1 MIDLTPLDVRK
12 KRGDFRRG
20 IRGYDAEEVD
30 QFLSLVSERMEEL
43 VRENLELKERVER
56 LGEQVDAQ
64 EGREHAVKEALV
76 TAQELRD
83 EIREQAR
90 QEADLIRRE
99 AEMEART
106 IRKDAQEAAERLD
119 ETASRRLEDR
129 RRELKELSRA
139 RRRFLRNMRGLLER
153 ELDALEVEEERSPEE
168 DFPPGV
174 VESRSAAD
182 SEASSAGPSGEEGER
197 GAPGQEDEPVPFTFE
212 SDEDGG
218 RRDEAPDKKRSNG

>member
-30 QFLSLVSERMEEL
+30 EFLSLVSERMEEL

-56 LGEQVDAQ
+56 LGQQVDAQ

-90 QEADLIRRE
+90 HEADLIRRE

-106 IRKDAQEAAERLD
+106 IRKEAEEEAARLD
-119 ETASRRLEDR
+119 EAATRRLENG
-129 RRELKELSRA
+129 RRELRELSRA
-139 RRRFLRNMRGLLER
+139 RLRFLRNMRGLLER

-168 DFPPGV
+168 DFPEGV
-174 VESRSAAD
+174 AESAP
-182 SEASSAGPSGEEGER
+182 GPS
-197 GAPGQEDEPVPFTFE
+197 DDPVPFTFE
-212 SDEDGG
+212 SEEDDGETVQKTDET
-218 RRDEAPDKKRSNG
+218 RSEG

>member
-56 LGEQVDAQ
+56 LGQQVDAQ

-90 QEADLIRRE
+90 HEADLIRRE
-99 AEMEART
+99 AEMEAKT
-106 IRKDAQEAAERLD
+106 IRRDAEQAAERL
-119 ETASRRLEDR
+119 EEASSRRLEDG
-129 RRELKELSRA
+129 RRELRELSRA
-139 RRRFLRNMRGLLER
+139 RLRFLRNMRGLLER

-168 DFPPGV
+168 DFPEGV
-174 VESRSAAD
+174 VE
-182 SEASSAGPSGEEGER
+182 AGSGGDGQRER
-197 GAPGQEDEPVPFTFE
+197 GASGQEADPVPFTFE
-212 SDEDGG
+212 SDEDD
-218 RRDEAPDKKRSNG
+218 DETVEQPDETRSKG

>member
-43 VRENLELKERVER
+43 VRENLELKGRAEH
-56 LGEQVDAQ
+56 LGRQVDAQ

-106 IRKDAQEAAERLD
+106 IRSDAEEAAERL
-119 ETASRRLEDR
+119 EVAASRRLEDI
-129 RRELKELSRA
+129 RRELRELSRA
-139 RRRFLRNMRGLLER
+139 RLRFLRNMRGLLER
-153 ELDALEVEEERSPEE
+153 ELDALQVEEERSPEE
-168 DFPPGV
+168 DFPAGV
-174 VESRSAAD
+174 VELGAEIGSDA
-182 SEASSAGPSGEEGER
+182 SEVDPSGGDGMR
-197 GAPGQEDEPVPFTFE
+197 GASGQEDDPVPFTFDG
-212 SDEDGG
+212 DEDDGEKVEEA
-218 RRDEAPDKKRSNG
+218 DETRSEG